1 MGEGTF
7 IKSSAMYSP
16 DHLMIKFPLPLLP
29 VSLAIITWIIHSRIA
44 MQLMTERK
52 SNSGLDLILGRKCD
66 DNIKKNLPDHATD
79 QSIPPKPPPPTLSA
93 RGDEARGEEIRGD
106 KREKEETKGDEMR

>member
-16 DHLMIKFPLPLLP
+16 DHLMIKFLLMLLP

-52 SNSGLDLILGRKCD
+52 SNSGLDLILGRKYD
-66 DNIKKNLPDHATD
+66 DNIRKELTRSCMGTRVIGDGSIDSPKATTAYAIH
-79 QSIPPKPPPPTLSA
+79 QR
-93 RGDEARGEEIRGD
+93 RGG
-106 KREKEETKGDEMR
+106 